1 MSNHNFYR
9 TFEDKHRGSREL
21 IASRL
26 KVYLPFIK
34 PLQEVYSTSSTIDL
48 GCGRGEWL
56 ELTMGLGFDALGID
70 MDNGMLEAC
79 RALNLPVK
87 HGDAIEYLKG
97 LPDESLSIVSAF
109 HVVEHIPFEMLQTL
123 VQEAIRV
130 LKPAGLLI
138 LETPNPENIRVGTV
152 NFYLDPTHQKPI
164 PPLLLSFVPDY
175 YGFYRTK
182 IVRLQEDGRLHNG
195 HVSLL
200 DVLGGV
206 SPDYSIV
213 AQKNGDANII
223 ARFDDVFNTEFG
235 LTTEN
240 LGLRYEE
247 QLNLRVVEAEKRANE
262 AEKRANEVEKQA
274 NEAEKRANEVE
285 KQANEAEKR
294 ANEVEK
300 QANEAEKRANEVELK
315 FKELNQN
322 SHHWYTIAQDFEQQI
337 HSIYASRSWRIT
349 RPLRFSY
356 QLIHSPQATI
366 KQLTQKIGSLALKH
380 PTTKKIGLKA
390 FRLLP
395 IKAQKKLRHVILQN
409 IPTQPSQAS
418 ATNHSDAV
426 SISTQ
431 LLVTRFTHIM
441 KQGKKL

>member
-56 ELTMGLGFDALGID
+56 ELTMGLGFDALGVD

-274 NEAEKRANEVE
+274 NE
-285 KQANEAEKR
+285 
-294 ANEVEK
+294 VEK